1 MFKRFPYM
9 KGNFNKKQYLLWL
22 LLAASTFVVN
32 VAAQQSLAEKEKE
45 FVDGSGDRMWYTM
58 GFVVFASLAAA
69 VFLWRR
75 SRKGKDQPQY
85 NYGSRYQ
92 DYYNNQSYDMEGV
105 DAEKELE
112 WLRKA
117 KKSGSGPSKVTFD
130 MKKGGVKRKTGI
142 TATNSAGIDE
152 ANLDTKIFQEKMRK
166 LQYAQLPINSF
177 SELVPSKKF
186 EILPIS
192 DDQSLLNAI
201 EQANEEYEED
211 ESIRELAVKILSA
224 FRTQNSIEALSQ
236 IALYDL
242 SANLRSKAVTTLTD
256 FDHESV
262 FEPILLACADPTRE
276 VRAAAA
282 RGLFRLNFDRA
293 DAWKRILETND
304 EFRMRHAARA
314 AVEAGIVL
322 KAFERLVHDDLK
334 IAYEAFVLVAMLIKA
349 GETEEIFSAIREHR
363 DERVK
368 FALLHVLRSVKDER
382 SLDSLNELRTSN
394 TFPTDVM
401 DRLTDTIKSFE
412 HVPA

>member
-1 MFKRFPYM
+1 M
-9 KGNFNKKQYLLWL
+9 KGNHIKKQYFLGLLFAFGTF
-22 LLAASTFVVN
+22 AAN
-32 VAAQQSLAEKEKE
+32 IGAQASLAEKEKQ

-58 GFVVFASLAAA
+58 GFIIVASFAAA

-75 SRKGKDQPQY
+75 SKKGKDQPQY

-92 DYYNNQSYDMEGV
+92 DYYNNNSYDTDGV
-105 DAEKELE
+105 DADKELE

-117 KKSGSGPSKVTFD
+117 KKSGSNGSKLTFD
-130 MKKGGVKRKTGI
+130 MKKGGIARKKRGI

-152 ANLDTKIFQEKMRK
+152 ANLDTKLFQEKMRK

-177 SELVPSKKF
+177 SALTPSKKF
-186 EILPIS
+186 EILPVS
-192 DDQSLLNAI
+192 DDESLLNAI

-211 ESIRELAVKILSA
+211 EGVRELAVKILSA
-224 FRTQNSIEALSQ
+224 FRTQNSVDALSQ

-242 SANLRSKAVTTLTD
+242 AASLRSKAVAILTD

-293 DAWKRILETND
+293 DAWKRILETED

-314 AVEAGIVL
+314 AVEAGIVQ

-349 GETEEIFSAIREHR
+349 GETEEIFAAIHEHR

-368 FALLHVLRSVKDER
+368 YALLHVLKSVKDEK
-382 SLDSLNELRTSN
+382 SLDQLNELRAGDQ
-394 TFPTDVM
+394 FPTDVM
-401 DRLTDTIKSFE
+401 DRITDTIKSFE
-412 HVPA
+412 QVPA

>member
-1 MFKRFPYM
+1 M
-9 KGNFNKKQYLLWL
+9 KGNLIKKQYFLSLLF
-22 LLAASTFVVN
+22 AASTFVLT
-32 VAAQQSLAEKEKE
+32 VAAQPSLAEKEKE

-58 GFVVFASLAAA
+58 GFVVVAGFAAA

-92 DYYNNQSYDMEGV
+92 DYYNNSSYDMEGV

-112 WLRKA
+112 WLRKT
-117 KKSGSGPSKVTFD
+117 KKSGSGRSKANADSKLTFD
-130 MKKGGVKRKTGI
+130 MKKGGIPRKKGI

-152 ANLDTKIFQEKMRK
+152 SNLDTKIFQEKMRK

-177 SELVPSKKF
+177 SALKPSKKF
-186 EILPIS
+186 EVLPVS
-192 DDQSLLNAI
+192 DDPSLLNAI

-211 ESIRELAVKILSA
+211 ESVRELAVKILSA
-224 FRTQNSIEALSQ
+224 FRTQNSVEALSQ

-293 DAWKRILETND
+293 DAWKRILETED

-314 AVEAGIVL
+314 AIEAGIVL

-349 GETEEIFSAIREHR
+349 GETDEIFTAIQEHR

-382 SLDSLNELRTSN
+382 SLDSLNELSTSN

-401 DRLTDTIKSFE
+401 ERITDTIKSFE
-412 HVPA
+412 QVPA

>member
-1 MFKRFPYM
+1 M
-9 KGNFNKKQYLLWL
+9 KGNLIKKQYFLWL
-22 LLAASTFVVN
+22 LFAALTFVAN
-32 VAAQQSLAEKEKE
+32 IAAQPSLAEKEKE
-45 FVDGSGDRMWYTM
+45 FVDGSSDRLWYTM
-58 GFVVFASLAAA
+58 GFVVVAGFAGA
-69 VFLWRR
+69 VFLWLR
-75 SRKGKDQPQY
+75 SRKGKNQPHY

-92 DYYNNQSYDMEGV
+92 DYYSNQSYDMDGV

-117 KKSGSGPSKVTFD
+117 KKSGSGRSKAARDSKLTFD
-130 MKKGGVKRKTGI
+130 MKKGGVRRKPGI

-152 ANLDTKIFQEKMRK
+152 ANLDTKMFQEKMRK

-186 EILPIS
+186 EVLPVS
-192 DDQSLLNAI
+192 DDPSLLNAI

-211 ESIRELAVKILSA
+211 ETIRELAVKILSN
-224 FRTQNSIEALSQ
+224 FRTQNSVDGLGQ
-236 IALYDL
+236 LALYDL

-282 RGLFRLNFDRA
+282 RGLFRLSFDRA
-293 DAWKRILETND
+293 DAWKRILETGD

-314 AVEAGIVL
+314 AIEAGIVL
-322 KAFERLVHDDLK
+322 KAFERLVHEDLK
-334 IAYEAFVLVAMLIKA
+334 IAYEAFVLVAMLITA
-349 GETEEIFSAIREHR
+349 GETEEIFSAIQEHR

-368 FALLHVLRSVKDER
+368 FALLHVLKSIKDER
-382 SLDSLNELRTSN
+382 SLDSLSELRASN

-401 DRLTDTIKSFE
+401 ERITDTIKSFE
-412 HVPA
+412 QVPA